1 MDEQAAGFAAWMTM
15 MRVHQQIQQRVIDL
29 MALHGLT
36 LAQFDVLLR
45 LHYEEG
51 ITQQQLADR
60 MLVTKGNMTG
70 LIDRM
75 ERQGW
80 VERRADEQDRR
91 SHLLYLTES
100 GRSKIIEILPQHKNQ
115 IWDLMN
121 LLSPGQQKNLLELLQ
136 QLENL
141 LKTKTE
147 N

>member
-1 MDEQAAGFAAWMTM
+1 MDEQTAGFAAWMTM
-15 MRVHQQIQQRVIDL
+15 MRVHQQIQQRVINL
-29 MALHGLT
+29 MALNDLT

-45 LHYEEG
+45 LHHEEG
-51 ITQQQLADR
+51 ITQQQLANR
-60 MLVTKGNMTG
+60 MLVTKGNITG

-80 VERRADEQDRR
+80 VERQADEQDRR
-91 SHLLYLTES
+91 SHLLYLTKA
-100 GRSKIIEILPQHKNQ
+100 GRDKIVEILPQHKNQ

-121 LLSPGQQKNLLELLQ
+121 LLSPEQQKNLLELLH

-141 LKTKTE
+141 LKTK